1 MEKAITT
8 ILITVASVVAML
20 VVINA
25 TFPTV
30 TRTSGAISAAGA
42 VLTERIKT
50 DVEIVHAGGDNGSDT
65 AYVWAKN
72 IGSARVGALDQA
84 DLFFGADS
92 AFERLPYG
100 QAGCVAPCWESVV
113 ENATQWEP
121 SATLRITIH
130 PVDPLAAGSTY
141 YVKFVTSNG
150 ASDSRYFTL

>member
-100 QAGCVAPCWESVV
+100 QAGCPRPLLGE
-113 ENATQWEP
+113 
-121 SATLRITIH
+121 RRRKRH
-130 PVDPLAAGSTY
+130 PM
-141 YVKFVTSNG
+141 G
-150 ASDSRYFTL
+150 AFRCFSPTRRRCPIRYRPPRGLSPRRS